1 MIYEEVTDF
10 FKKLDLTILYILV
23 AFCVIS
29 ILAIHGVQH
38 TGLYGSQKLGFKQG
52 INYIIGAILLLVFAY
67 LDTDQIER
75 LAWPFYIIGFLMVL
89 ALPVLPSSLVPN
101 ILGAKRWI
109 SIPLLGMIQ
118 PSEFVKV
125 FLLILNSRI
134 AVRHNLTYVTRTIR
148 SDWLLIGKILLVTLP
163 PTLIVYKEPDTGMP
177 LLFLAASI
185 AIMVLSGVQIKI
197 VLPLTL
203 IPIGLILAL
212 VVVYFEFPTVLFHDV
227 LPLLS
232 PHQQA
237 RILGWLKP
245 GGNGA
250 SAYQTNQSLLAVGTG
265 QLFGQGIGT
274 SNVYIPEKN
283 SDFIFSAIAEE
294 GGFIAGAV
302 VVTLFFVLL
311 YRVTV
316 IGQLTKTAFGSYLCS
331 GTLII
336 FTLQIFQNIGMTVGL
351 MPVKGISLPFLS
363 YGGSS
368 IFSNMIIMG
377 IILSIRKDYKKYMFG
392 DD

>member
-1 MIYEEVTDF
+1 MINELNAF
-10 FKKLDLTILYILV
+10 LKKLDVSILYLIA
-23 AFCVIS
+23 AFGVIS

-38 TGLYGSQKLGFKQG
+38 TGLYGSQKLGLKQG
-52 INYIIGAILLLVFAY
+52 INYIIGAVLLLIFAY

-75 LAWPFYIIGFLMVL
+75 LAWPLYIVGFLMVA
-89 ALPVLPSSLVPN
+89 ALPVLPSSIVPN

-118 PSEFVKV
+118 PSEFLKV
-125 FLLILNSRI
+125 FLLILNSNL
-134 AVRHNLTYVTRTIR
+134 AVKHNLTYTTRTTR
-148 SDWLLIGKILLVTLP
+148 SDFLLIGKILLVTLP
-163 PTLIVYKEPDTGMP
+163 PTLLVYKEPDTGMP
-177 LLFLAASI
+177 LLFLAASVTI
-185 AIMVLSGVQIKI
+185 IVLSGVRTRI

-203 IPIGLILAL
+203 IPIGLIGVL
-212 VVVYFEFPTVLFHDV
+212 VVLYFNFPTVFFHDL

-245 GGNGA
+245 GGNG
-250 SAYQTNQSLLAVGTG
+250 SMAYQTNQSLLAVGSG
-265 QLFGQGIGT
+265 QLSGQGIGN
-274 SNVYIPEKN
+274 SIVYIPEKN

-294 GGFIAGAV
+294 GGFLAGTLV
-302 VVTLFFVLL
+302 ISLFFLLL
-311 YRVTV
+311 YRVTI
-316 IGQLTKTAFGSYLCS
+316 IGQLTKIPFGSYLCS
-331 GTLII
+331 GTLMILM
-336 FTLQIFQNIGMTVGL
+336 LQIFQNIGMTVGL

-377 IILSIRKDYKKYMFG
+377 IILSIQKEYRKYMFS
-392 DD
+392 D